1 MGKLFLREP
10 LSKQR
15 PYFSPRRRIEKVG
28 LDPNRG
34 AGACIEFISRFQ
46 TLDRLTQPAYPVAR
60 LFRTTIHLLYKDP
73 MKTASNT
80 PEGDILRSL
89 LAGPKQP
96 RRNFLVDGVTF
107 GQLYGHAEAI
117 GRRIRNL
124 PDTTRPLCL
133 CVEDRGLV
141 TAALLAALMVG
152 TPLLIPYA
160 FDAHTLNEARE
171 GMPFSHALVEKP
183 DALPDGVTAL
193 SWPLSEKT
201 SKQTTPPTP
210 LAWDEPWLY
219 LFTGGSTGTPKLWS
233 KTPRNLLMEA
243 VNLADTFRVTPQD
256 TIAATVPSNHIY
268 GLLYAV
274 LLPLVSGAAV
284 DAATPS
290 FPHEIADC
298 LAKTRATILVSI
310 PAHYRALKE
319 TRIEKHRVRLAF
331 SSAGA
336 LPEQDAV
343 RFHETTGIAVTEIYG
358 STETGGI
365 AQRTRAKGQ
374 TSLHPFECTRVRIEE
389 RHLAVSSPFLSDEL
403 PKSDGG
409 YFETAD
415 RARWTDGT
423 DQTEPGGF
431 ILLGRSD
438 GIVKVGGKRVD
449 LALTKEAL
457 MSVDGVRDVYVYARP
472 VQSGR
477 ENEILALVEGR
488 TTTDQLMEAAHRRLP
503 TYARP
508 RHIKITPKITLTATG
523 KYRRAAIA
531 SLFEPKK

>member
-1 MGKLFLREP
+1 
-10 LSKQR
+10 
-15 PYFSPRRRIEKVG
+15 
-28 LDPNRG
+28 
-34 AGACIEFISRFQ
+34 
-46 TLDRLTQPAYPVAR
+46 
-60 LFRTTIHLLYKDP
+60 
-73 MKTASNT
+73 MKTATDT
-80 PEGDILRSL
+80 PEADILRSL

-96 RRNFLVDGVTF
+96 RQNFLVDGLTF
-107 GQLYGHAEAI
+107 GRLYGNAEAI
-117 GRRIRNL
+117 GRRIGTL
-124 PDTTRPLCL
+124 SDPTRPLCL
-133 CVEDRGLV
+133 CAEERGLV

-160 FDAHTLNEARE
+160 FDTQTLKEARQ
-171 GMPFSHALVEKP
+171 GLPFSHALVEKAE
-183 DALPDGVTAL
+183 ALPDGVTAL
-193 SWPLSEKT
+193 SWPLSEER
-201 SKQTTPPTP
+201 SKPTTPPAP
-210 LAWDEPWLY
+210 MAWDAPWLY
-219 LFTGGSTGTPKLWS
+219 LYTGGSTGAPKIWS

-243 VNLADTFRVTPQD
+243 VNLAETFRVTPQD
-256 TIAATVPSNHIY
+256 TIAATVPCNHIY

-290 FPHEIADC
+290 FPHEIAEC
-298 LAKTRATILVSI
+298 LTRTRATILVSI
-310 PAHYRALKE
+310 PAHYRALRE
-319 TRIEKHRVRLAF
+319 TRLEKHRVRLAF

-336 LPEQDAV
+336 LPEQDAA

-374 TSLHPFECTRVRIEE
+374 TALQPFQCTRVRIEE

-403 PKSDGG
+403 PKDESGF
-409 YFETAD
+409 FETAD

-423 DQTEPGGF
+423 DRTEPGGF

-438 GIVKVGGKRVD
+438 GIIKVGGKRVD

-457 MSVDGVRDVYVYARP
+457 MRVDGVQDVYVYARP

-488 TTTDQLMEAAHRRLP
+488 TTTDQLIEAAHRRLP

-508 RHIKITPKITLTATG
+508 RHIKITPKIPLTATG
-523 KYRRAAIA
+523 KYRRSAIA